1 MNAPIT
7 VDTLTAISEF
17 VDLIVDELTSEDQS
31 AYDILDKEIS
41 NDPVVQQ
48 SMITIAKRI
57 YEILGPRIDVDRMG
71 ELVEESGLS
80 ADFFDQYLA
89 NH

>member
-1 MNAPIT
+1 MDISIT
-7 VDTLTAISEF
+7 VDTPNAIIKF
-17 VDLIVDELTSEDQS
+17 IDLIVDELTSEDQS
-31 AYDILDKEIS
+31 AYDIMDKEIS

-48 SMITIAKRI
+48 SVITVAKRV

-80 ADFFDQYLA
+80 ADFFDQHIA

>member
-1 MNAPIT
+1 MDISIT

-17 VDLIVDELTSEDQS
+17 VDLIADELTSEDQS
-31 AYDILDKEIS
+31 AYDIMDKEIS

-48 SMITIAKRI
+48 SMIVIAKRV

-80 ADFFDQYLA
+80 ADFFDQHIA